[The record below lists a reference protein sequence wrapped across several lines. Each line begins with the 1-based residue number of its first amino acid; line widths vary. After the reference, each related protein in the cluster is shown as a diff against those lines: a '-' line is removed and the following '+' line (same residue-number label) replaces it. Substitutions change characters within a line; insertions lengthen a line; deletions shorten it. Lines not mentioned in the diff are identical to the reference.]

1 MMYVT
6 RAQISVLRLLDEGT
20 ATVKPAA
27 GRGKESVVVNAKQQL
42 GKVRACLVT
51 SYT

>member
-1 MMYVT
+1 MYVT

-20 ATVKPAA
+20 ATVKPAT
-27 GRGKESVVVNAKQQL
+27 GRGKESVVINAKQQL
-42 GKVRACLVT
+42 GKVRARLVT